1 MKIQLALDTD
11 LKKGMEVAKK
21 ISKYIDIIEIGTP
34 LVKKE
39 GINVIKKFKK
49 FRRPIMA
56 DLKTMDTGSLEAGMA
71 FKAGASIS
79 SVCGAADLNTIKG
92 AIKEAKKQKKKVLV
106 DLINVKDK
114 KRIKKIIEL
123 GPNIIC
129 THTGIDMQN
138 KGEMPFEEFKKLKKI
153 SKDKRSEIAIAGG
166 INLNSLKR
174 VIKEEPN
181 IIIIGG
187 AYTKAKH
194 PENVAKKVKEMI
206 NQKNG

>member
-11 LKKGMEVAKK
+11 LKKGLEVARKVAK
-21 ISKYIDIIEIGTP
+21 HIDIIEIGTP

-39 GINVIKKFKK
+39 GINVVKKFKK
-49 FRRPIMA
+49 FKKSIMA

-79 SVCGAADLNTIKG
+79 SVCGASNLGTIKG
-92 AIKEAKKQKKKVLV
+92 AIKEAKKQKKKILV

-114 KRIKKIIEL
+114 KRIKQILEL
-123 GPNIIC
+123 KPHIVC

-138 KGEMPFEEFKKLKKI
+138 QGEKPFEEFRKLKKL
-153 SKDKRSEIAIAGG
+153 SRKYKNEIAIAGG

-174 VIKEEPN
+174 VVKEKPD

-187 AYTKAKH
+187 AFTKAKH
-194 PENVAKKVKEMI
+194 PENIAKKVKEI
-206 NQKNG
+206 VKNEK